1 MLDADYLFSVAD
13 DIVELYEQLNTFGIN
28 DICRRL
34 VNTDFQLTGSAEWQ
48 YYLLQQ
54 TGMSRAEINKKV
66 AEITK
71 KSEKEIKAIFEE
83 CSYRSYNAD
92 MSVYEKAG
100 ITALPFSQSERM
112 LQILDATYRATM
124 GELHNL
130 TQTTANASQ
139 ELLIKTLN
147 ETQWKVSTGM
157 QSKNQAIAEAIEKVA
172 ADGIDVMYGSG
183 AKRSIESVVRMCV
196 TTGINQACAQISLQN
211 CEKMGTDLVL
221 TTSHP
226 GARTGEGYKGHV
238 NWQGRVFS
246 LSGKDKKYPSFVQEC
261 GYGQIQGI
269 CGINCRHSFLPYID
283 GVSHNP
289 FERYDSKNEHNKYI
303 KQQKQRKMERD
314 IRTTKR
320 QLQAMQKSMNST
332 AEMDVKEV
340 LQSRYDGLAYKLQE
354 QRKNYMKFCEDNV
367 LVPQNERMKVA
378 RFSRSEAQKAVWG
391 AKRHGKTLDENGNSV
406 LHPNRLEN
414 EKHKPR
420 TYEQILESAN
430 RINRELD
437 DIVGRPSLW
446 NGKLKV
452 VKSGI
457 SAAPYDGSIEIV
469 EDSSDITILH
479 ELLHTRSYAKYGK
492 KGYVEYSSIEE
503 ASVELLARQIALR
516 ESFPIMTNREDVD
529 ALLKV
534 NNYVKI
540 KEDNYEFAV
549 ALFNIELPDRTG
561 WLMGKIGSSSISESE
576 KEELWDLI
584 SLYDF

>member
-1 MLDADYLFSVAD
+1 MNQILLKIVSNKADYFLFA
-13 DIVELYEQLNTFGIN
+13 F
-28 DICRRL
+28 
-34 VNTDFQLTGSAEWQ
+34 
-48 YYLLQQ
+48 
-54 TGMSRAEINKKV
+54 
-66 AEITK
+66 TK
-71 KSEKEIKAIFEE
+71 A
-83 CSYRSYNAD
+83 
-92 MSVYEKAG
+92 
-100 ITALPFSQSERM
+100 
-112 LQILDATYRATM
+112 
-124 GELHNL
+124 
-130 TQTTANASQ
+130 ANS
-139 ELLIKTLN
+139 LI
-147 ETQWKVSTGM
+147 
-157 QSKNQAIAEAIEKVA
+157 
-172 ADGIDVMYGSG
+172 
-183 AKRSIESVVRMCV
+183 
-196 TTGINQACAQISLQN
+196 
-211 CEKMGTDLVL
+211 
-221 TTSHP
+221 
-226 GARTGEGYKGHV
+226 
-238 NWQGRVFS
+238 
-246 LSGKDKKYPSFVQEC
+246 
-261 GYGQIQGI
+261 
-269 CGINCRHSFLPYID
+269 
-283 GVSHNP
+283 
-289 FERYDSKNEHNKYI
+289 
-303 KQQKQRKMERD
+303 
-314 IRTTKR
+314 
-320 QLQAMQKSMNST
+320 
-332 AEMDVKEV
+332 
-340 LQSRYDGLAYKLQE
+340 
-354 QRKNYMKFCEDNV
+354 
-367 LVPQNERMKVA
+367 
-378 RFSRSEAQKAVWG
+378 WG

-457 SAAPYDGSIEIV
+457 FAAPYDGSIEIV

-516 ESFPIMTNREDVD
+516 ESFPIMTTREDVD